1 MLIARLLIFATL
13 GIALIALV
21 IYMRTGDVRYKR
33 LAVIL
38 IKWTIFAAFGFFAVL
53 IGLNLFDAPGR

>member
-13 GIALIALV
+13 GIALLALV

-33 LAVIL
+33 LAVVM
-38 IKWTIFAAFGFFAVL
+38 IKWTILAALGFFAVL
-53 IGLNLFDAPGR
+53 IGLNLSDTSG

>member
-33 LAVIL
+33 LAVVL
-38 IKWTIFAAFGFFAVL
+38 IKWIIFAALGFFAVL
-53 IGLNLFDAPGR
+53 IGLNLSDAPG